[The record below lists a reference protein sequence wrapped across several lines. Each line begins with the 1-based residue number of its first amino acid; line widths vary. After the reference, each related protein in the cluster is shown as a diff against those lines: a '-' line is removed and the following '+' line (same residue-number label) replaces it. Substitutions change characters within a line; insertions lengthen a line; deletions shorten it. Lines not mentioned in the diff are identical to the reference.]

1 MLGWALIES
10 GSGQSCC
17 PPFQTVPRG
26 LYSTRFLS
34 LGLNCA
40 GITALTADLVSD
52 VFFHRHMRFLVHEPF
67 AIHFHQL
74 VDLALLEARWISL
87 DSAAAYSSCKP
98 TIKAS
103 RGESVMMTMIGWWL
117 LEVFLACIHFCE
129 TEGLRGSFSFSVR
142 ASEVSYRSRRRRIR
156 FVSTSLC
163 MQFVCR
169 MPRESYRYYV
179 TEEVERHKQ
188 QRGCPESERHNLLCY
203 SSVYDYTLYLANCTV
218 CTGKHYFVEKS
229 RVIKQSGCPKSESHT
244 M

>member
-1 MLGWALIES
+1 
-10 GSGQSCC
+10 
-17 PPFQTVPRG
+17 
-26 LYSTRFLS
+26 
-34 LGLNCA
+34 
-40 GITALTADLVSD
+40 
-52 VFFHRHMRFLVHEPF
+52 MRFLVHEPF

-244 M
+244 MWLQAIVESHKAKRSCPRFLVLLCLRVYMPYRYVDNSSEVVLVQLPQPLRYGSTTS